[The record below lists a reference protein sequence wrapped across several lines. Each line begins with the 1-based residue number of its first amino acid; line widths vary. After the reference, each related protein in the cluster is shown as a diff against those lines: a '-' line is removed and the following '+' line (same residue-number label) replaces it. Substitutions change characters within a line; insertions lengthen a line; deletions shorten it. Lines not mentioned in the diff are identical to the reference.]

1 MWFTPGLGLSSLVR
15 FWVVR
20 GSAWSR
26 IILLLLWQWGGS
38 VFGIS
43 WVRLGYCFRGY
54 SVSYFGRRFFRLR
67 EFSAG
72 CAIVSCFALHLIVLT
87 AILIL
92 CWVFFLVLCGVNFNY
107 WGGFICGGLCSRLC
121 RYVFMFLRMSLLI
134 GLSFCSVCS
143 PQFRILRWYI
153 RRVVSS
159 GDASSILLVPCFAPG
174 SLCVRSLQ
182 SIQRV
187 RLFLFS
193 GLSVLRGSIRLFRR
207 ATHVRGSW
215 VC

>member
-1 MWFTPGLGLSSLVR
+1 MVYSGAGPFFPRSVLGCAGFRVVAYHPVVVVAVGWIGIRYFVGSS
-15 FWVVR
+15 
-20 GSAWSR
+20 G
-26 IILLLLWQWGGS
+26 LLLPRIQC
-38 VFGIS
+38 VI
-43 WVRLGYCFRGY
+43 FR
-54 SVSYFGRRFFRLR
+54 SPVFRLR

-193 GLSVLRGSIRLFRR
+193 SLSVLRGSIRLFRR
-207 ATHVRGSW
+207 ATHVRGSR
-215 VC
+215 VR